1 MRVRNGVSRRHMLE
15 LAAGGLAMAAGARS
29 VAAQPAPARRIEQ
42 LDPALDKIVSTSEP
56 IRVLA
61 EGYGGDRGQAE
72 GPVWWQDKDGGYLLF
87 SDINN
92 NRRIKYTPG
101 QGVSVFRE
109 NTNRANGLT
118 RDQQGRLVACE
129 ADAQR
134 VTRTEADGSVTVI
147 ANNFQG
153 KRFGR
158 PNDVIVKSDGSIYFT
173 DPQGGS
179 SGFPW
184 EVAGPGV
191 YRVAPDLG
199 STMLIADDLLTP
211 NGLAFSPDES
221 VLYIAD
227 SRRRHIR
234 AFDLLPNG
242 ALAKQTDRV
251 FADLNGPETGVPDG
265 IKVDVAGNFYS
276 GGAGGLWIMDKTG
289 KKLGRIVHGGQNT
302 TNMAF
307 GGDDWK
313 TLYFTSRNF
322 LGSVNVKIAGMPV
335 PARKA

>member
-1 MRVRNGVSRRHMLE
+1 MLHSNGISRRTVLE
-15 LAAGGLAMAAGARS
+15 WAAVGGLAMTAGACP
-29 VAAQPAPARRIEQ
+29 VLAQAAKRIER
-42 LDPALDKIVSTSEP
+42 LDPALDAIISTSEP

-72 GPVWWQDKDGGYLLF
+72 GPVWWKDKDGGYLLF

-92 NRRIKYTPG
+92 NRRIKYAPG
-101 QGVSVFRE
+101 QGATVFRE

-118 RDQQGRLVACE
+118 RDQQGRLVICE

-134 VTRTEADGSVTVI
+134 VTRLEADGSITVI
-147 ANNFQG
+147 ANNYQG
-153 KRFGR
+153 KRLGR

-173 DPQGGS
+173 DPQGGA

-184 EVAGPGV
+184 EVSGPGV

-199 STMLIADDLLTP
+199 SIMLIADDFLVP

-221 VLYIAD
+221 VLYID
-227 SRRRHIR
+227 DTRRHHIR
-234 AFDLLPNG
+234 AFGLLPNG
-242 ALAKQTDRV
+242 AIAKETSRV
-251 FADLNGPETGVPDG
+251 FADLSGPEPGVPDG
-265 IKVDVAGNFYS
+265 MKVDSAGNVFCGGS
-276 GGAGGLWIMDKTG
+276 GGLYVMDKTG
-289 KKLGRIVHGGQNT
+289 KKLGRIVHGGMNT

-322 LGSVNVKIAGMPV
+322 LGSVNVKIPGLPV
-335 PARKA
+335 PAHKA